1 MMRVAYVSSSFGQ
14 NLNRFGVS
22 AEGQALISS
31 NMSGMRAVQGLR
43 QFSIASDSLVDI
55 KPGDVGRGIGFSLS
69 QGALLGY
76 GPDGRPVTAPHDLQV
91 LQVTAFENDPSKGNF
106 VRVMASHDIT
116 EFPQSQVI
124 GGTKGM
130 APEVSQG
137 YIDKVMRGI
146 GAADLQGVS
155 AVITMDDLKKERHL
169 HYEQMFTS
177 LWEYTQANMQ
187 GGKQFSGLNMP
198 VGSDFHSWAEK
209 ARAFEA
215 DPSREIAAIHK
226 AATQADK
233 FDHDLVLR
241 ELVQRARGADL
252 TATQFGHVFGAVPE
266 VFDMGTN
273 AGTWY
278 ERTGQFFT
286 PAEMAAV
293 GRGVVSGHTQFFL
306 SSLGSK
312 GGLGSIEPRAF
323 ELLNSPNL
331 GVLGTEIQAEI
342 AGRMMTA
349 YPGKLLERDA
359 LTESLKSMVHPGSRQ
374 GAMSASAI
382 LGSLGEG
389 EIIPAGSTDLRIT
402 GVGDIHI
409 PGTGILGQLSPLKSA
424 AGTMVHPDLAHA
436 YRDVLD
442 TAAKHD
448 ARNVTDDVMRRSLAK
463 LQGHV
468 AQARML
474 SVTGNQGLARGKLP
488 GSRSLTALLP
498 TEGMLIG
505 S

>member
-1 MMRVAYVSSSFGQ
+1 MIVRGTTQQSTYIAGQYGVVEGGRITSTLKHDEWMARRALEDVVIPITRSRQLDQRTINQMATDFHGLMGEAPELVPPLAAGGHAGLDEYINFRQNIMRLRTPQGGVVSDFEYAALMRAGGAQGPGGFVRMWPGGSASQIAGGVAELTDVSAASSWFPGAADWGRRPARFIRREYQPTREAAALMAGDPYQQRMGWARRPTGVQSPMMRVAYVSSSFGQ

-278 ERTGQFFT
+278 
-286 PAEMAAV
+286 
-293 GRGVVSGHTQFFL
+293 
-306 SSLGSK
+306 GS
-312 GGLGSIEPRAF
+312 
-323 ELLNSPNL
+323 
-331 GVLGTEIQAEI
+331 
-342 AGRMMTA
+342 
-349 YPGKLLERDA
+349 
-359 LTESLKSMVHPGSRQ
+359 
-374 GAMSASAI
+374 
-382 LGSLGEG
+382 
-389 EIIPAGSTDLRIT
+389 
-402 GVGDIHI
+402 
-409 PGTGILGQLSPLKSA
+409 
-424 AGTMVHPDLAHA
+424 
-436 YRDVLD
+436 
-442 TAAKHD
+442 
-448 ARNVTDDVMRRSLAK
+448 
-463 LQGHV
+463 
-468 AQARML
+468 
-474 SVTGNQGLARGKLP
+474 
-488 GSRSLTALLP
+488 
-498 TEGMLIG
+498 
-505 S
+505 